1 MFTYLDKSDNK
12 KMILSLSSYH
22 KLFDSC
28 FASIR
33 STNIKIYY
41 RISFLI
47 ICFFVLASQTINA
60 QQTSKSSITDQ
71 IKMILMSQIDSLHN
85 EFVRMENGNQ
95 QKNRSDFHQLIG
107 ANDKEIDLFK
117 IFSKYSFKM
126 KSIIKKLIYIHFKQH
141 LIHFN

>member
-1 MFTYLDKSDNK
+1 M
-12 KMILSLSSYH
+12 
-22 KLFDSC
+22 
-28 FASIR
+28 
-33 STNIKIYY
+33 
-41 RISFLI
+41 
-47 ICFFVLASQTINA
+47 LASQTINA

-117 IFSKYSFKM
+117 SSLNTT
-126 KSIIKKLIYIHFKQH
+126 SR
-141 LIHFN
+141 